1 MADTV
6 LGKVSCVPRGDYNAG
21 TTYYAL
27 DIVGYQ
33 GGSYMGLKESTGVTP
48 SNDQVNWMQ
57 LSGPGLPGA
66 DGTDGTDGV
75 TFTPSVSE
83 AGVISWTN
91 DGGEDNPD
99 PVNIMG
105 PQGNPGAAAGFG
117 EATATVDETTGTPS
131 VEVETSGPDTAKVF
145 SFAFSGL
152 KGETGEKGDPGDQGI
167 QGVPGVAAG
176 FGTPTATV
184 DDNVGTPGVTVQAS
198 GPDTAKVFSF
208 AFVNLK
214 GETGAQGIQGEKGDP
229 GTSVQSIQRTS
240 GTGAAGTTDTYTMYD
255 SEGEVI
261 GTFTVYNGSNGT
273 GSGDFMANG
282 TVPMTGQLNMGGN
295 RVTNVG
301 APTAGTD
308 AVRQSDLQAVSDEV
322 DHILDGT
329 TPVAIPAATEAK
341 VGGIKPG
348 TGLEVEA
355 DGTANVTLTGV
366 PDGGTTG
373 QILTQGA
380 SGPEW
385 EDAPDTGVTKFN
397 GRTGEVEPQEGDYT
411 ASMVGARPDTWTPS
425 ASDVGAIPASEKG
438 AASGVAELD
447 STGKVPASQLPE
459 MDYIPTDE
467 KGAASGVATLD
478 SNGKLAGSQKPTYT
492 ASEVGAIASPS
503 GGSMGQVL
511 TKTSSGVAWDDVP
524 SDLPSGGTDGQILAK
539 TADGVAWE
547 DAPEAG
553 VTSFKGRTGAVTPQ
567 DGDYT
572 ADMVGARPDT
582 WTPSAEDVGA
592 RPDTWTPSAD
602 DVGAMPAVSG
612 GTTGQVLTKTA
623 SGQEWQNPPAGGI
636 TQDQA
641 DARYLQL
648 SGGTMTGDLNVS
660 GQNKVKFGSGYG
672 FTMSTSGNFDITF
685 SRTNSAGEETS
696 GGVLLENVEVLT
708 PSSTDTNA
716 IANVAYVNR
725 LKPTRLTATLSA
737 SGWSGN
743 SQTIT
748 VNGVITNTSAQDID
762 ISCADKASADAWAA
776 GGVWCS
782 NPTTANRLTFTCTTA
797 PTANINLNIR
807 LWEVG

>member
-1 MADTV
+1 MPNTV
-6 LGKVSCVPRGDYNAG
+6 LGKVSVVPKGDYSAS

-27 DIVGYQ
+27 DIVGYN
-33 GGSYMGLKESTGVTP
+33 GGSYLAMKESTGVTP

-57 LSGPGLPGA
+57 LSGPGLPGV
-66 DGTDGTDGV
+66 DGV

-91 DGGEDNPD
+91 DGEEENPD
-99 PVNIMG
+99 PVDIMG

-167 QGVPGVAAG
+167 QGIPGVAAG

-208 AFVNLK
+208 AFTNLK
-214 GETGAQGIQGEKGDP
+214 GETGAQGIQGIQGP
-229 GTSVQSIQRTS
+229 AGTSVASISRTS

-282 TVPMTGQLNMGGN
+282 TVPMTGALNMGGN

-308 AVRQSDLQAVSDEV
+308 AVRQSDLEAISDEI
-322 DHILDGT
+322 DRILDGT

-425 ASDVGAIPASEKG
+425 ASDVGAIPAS
-438 AASGVAELD
+438 
-447 STGKVPASQLPE
+447 Q
-459 MDYIPTDE
+459 

-524 SDLPSGGTDGQILAK
+524 SDLPAGGTDGQILTK
-539 TADGVAWE
+539 TTDGVAWE
-547 DAPEAG
+547 DAPDTG
-553 VTSFKGRTGAVTPQ
+553 VTSFNSRTGAVTPQ

-582 WTPSAEDVGA
+582 WTPSAADVGA
-592 RPDTWTPSAD
+592 VPT
-602 DVGAMPAVSG
+602 
-612 GTTGQVLTKTA
+612 
-623 SGQEWQNPPAGGI
+623 
-636 TQDQA
+636 
-641 DARYLQL
+641 
-648 SGGTMTGDLNVS
+648 
-660 GQNKVKFGSGYG
+660 
-672 FTMSTSGNFDITF
+672 
-685 SRTNSAGEETS
+685 SRTVNGKA
-696 GGVLLENVEVLT
+696 L
-708 PSSTDTNA
+708 SSNIT
-716 IANVAYVNR
+716 
-725 LKPTRLTATLSA
+725 LTAADVNAASPPTSTTVTLTT
-737 SGWSGN
+737 SGWSSNTQTVTVSGVSADESAQLIMPVPALA
-743 SQTIT
+743 SQTAYYEAGILVT
-748 VNGVITNTSAQDID
+748 GQ
-762 ISCADKASADAWAA
+762 AA
-776 GGVWCS
+776 NS
-782 NPTTANRLTFTCTTA
+782 LTFTCSTV
-797 PTANINLNIR
+797 PSSNLTVYVVMQ
-807 LWEVG
+807 EVQ